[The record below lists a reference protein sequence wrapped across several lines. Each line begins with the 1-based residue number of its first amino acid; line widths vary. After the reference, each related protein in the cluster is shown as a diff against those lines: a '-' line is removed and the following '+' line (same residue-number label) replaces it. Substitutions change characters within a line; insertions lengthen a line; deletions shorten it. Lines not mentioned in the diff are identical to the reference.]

1 MFGFLIQLNIKWI
14 KNHPGKTLLYFFLL
28 AFIVFH
34 LFALYFAMQQP
45 FFPDINVKVFL
56 GVLPAALVM
65 AKDFSIN
72 YKKRVFLLPWLY
84 PVSNIKNAVYSLYYD
99 VMHFTY
105 ILILAILIH
114 LYALF
119 DFVLSDILV
128 ILILIANAV
137 MFKFFIHYL
146 LFRRT
151 RSPLILLLISFT
163 IFAGNIYAYIT
174 SLHLVYQL
182 LAIVLQSTIYFS
194 QFGKFRYH
202 YFALKSRQKKKK
214 RFNTLLNILIYGFK
228 KVGNV
233 FTYYVIVKIGAIISL
248 TIYYHINNE
257 VFIAPMMTLIFLS
270 PFMFYL
276 AFHDN
281 FIMLT
286 YRVYKQCYLAMS
298 TGRMI
303 GIHLLIVITTSLL
316 DFILGLPGF
325 IIFEKSY
332 LLDYGILFFS
342 MLLTSFFLGLYF
354 PKEMANTKIFS
365 QNAASTNLEVLLYFF
380 YITCVVIRD
389 NWFMLGLIPIIVSV
403 VLFLVAAFNYNL
415 KLRDVFERFH

>member
-1 MFGFLIQLNIKWI
+1 
-14 KNHPGKTLLYFFLL
+14 
-28 AFIVFH
+28 
-34 LFALYFAMQQP
+34 MQKP
-45 FFPDINVKVFL
+45 FFPDINIKIFL
-56 GVLPAALVM
+56 GLLSPTLVL

-99 VMHFTY
+99 LMHFTY

-119 DFVLSDILV
+119 DFAMSDVLG
-128 ILILIANAV
+128 ILILIANAA

-151 RSPLILLLISFT
+151 RSPVILLLISLT

-182 LAIVLQSTIYFS
+182 LAAVLQSTIYFS

-214 RFNTLLNILIYGFK
+214 SFNTLLNILIYGFK

-233 FTYYVIVKIGAIISL
+233 FTYYIIVKIGAIISL
-248 TIYYHINNE
+248 TIYYQINNE
-257 VFIAPMMTLIFLS
+257 VFIAPMMILIFLS
-270 PFMFYL
+270 PLMFYL

-303 GIHLLIVITTSLL
+303 GIHLLIVITTALI
-316 DFILGLPGF
+316 DFILGLSGF
-325 IIFEKSY
+325 IIFQKSY

-342 MLLTSFFLGLYF
+342 MTLTSFFLGLYF
-354 PKEMANTKIFS
+354 PKEMTNTKIFG

-380 YITCVVIRD
+380 YITCVVNRE
-389 NWFMLGLIPIIVSV
+389 NWFVLGLIPIIVSV
-403 VLFLVAAFNYNL
+403 VLFVVAAFSFNR
-415 KLRDVFERFH
+415 KLREIFEEFA

>member
-14 KNHPGKTLLYFFLL
+14 RNHPVKTVIYFLLL

-45 FFPDINVKVFL
+45 FFPDINIKVFL
-56 GVLPAALVM
+56 GLLSPALVL
-65 AKDFSIN
+65 AKDFSVN

-99 VMHFTY
+99 LMHFTY

-119 DFVLSDILV
+119 DFALSDILG
-128 ILILIANAV
+128 ILILIANAA
-137 MFKFFIHYL
+137 MFKLFIHYL

-151 RSPLILLLISFT
+151 RSPFILLLISFT

-182 LAIVLQSTIYFS
+182 LATVLQSTVYFS
-194 QFGKFRYH
+194 QFRKFRYY

-214 RFNTLLNILIYGFK
+214 SFNTLLNILIYGFK

-233 FTYYVIVKIGAIISL
+233 FTYYIIVKIGAIISL

-257 VFIAPMMTLIFLS
+257 VFIAPMMILIFLS

-303 GIHLLIVITTSLL
+303 GIHLLIVITTALL
-316 DFILGLPGF
+316 DFILGLSGF
-325 IIFEKSY
+325 IIFQKSY

-342 MLLTSFFLGLYF
+342 MTLTSFFLGLYF
-354 PKEMANTKIFS
+354 PKEMTNTKIFG

-380 YITCVVIRD
+380 YITCVVNRE
-389 NWFMLGLIPIIVSV
+389 NWFVLGLIPIIVSV
-403 VLFLVAAFNYNL
+403 VLFVVAALSFNR
-415 KLRDVFERFH
+415 KLREIFEEFA